1 MNGGLL
7 RGVLATPM
15 VLAVLAAVHLPPAQ
29 AQATGKPLPAFA
41 EVQKAVAAFF
51 EGLTGYEDGSL
62 IVRSEVQAALVRVEQ
77 AGWRVAD
84 GEEIVRCV
92 PGDGEPLAR
101 LLRTPAG
108 RKFAVRVSAFP
119 EGYDRVDR
127 LLQLPRGE
135 KIVED
140 LVRGP
145 DGYKMIQYMT
155 NGRGGAALGRQLE
168 KSPSGADF
176 NRPTGRIY
184 TVRALLE
191 RLEQSYEAAVSGSAS
206 PN

>member
-1 MNGGLL
+1 MNGRSFPGA
-7 RGVLATPM
+7 LATLM
-15 VLAVLAAVHLPPAQ
+15 ALAVLAVVHSPLVQ
-29 AQATGKPLPAFA
+29 AQGAGKPLPAFA
-41 EVQKAVAAFF
+41 EVQKAVATYF
-51 EGLTGYEDGSL
+51 EGLPGYEDGSL
-62 IVRSEVQAALVRVEQ
+62 IVRSEAQAALVRVEQ

-84 GEEIVRCV
+84 GGEIARRV
-92 PGDGEPLAR
+92 PGDSEPLAR

-108 RKFAVRVSAFP
+108 RKFAVRVSESP

-127 LLQLPRGE
+127 LLRLPRGE

-145 DGYKMIQYMT
+145 DGYKMIEYMT

-168 KSPSGADF
+168 RSPSGADF
-176 NRPTGRIY
+176 NQPTGRIY

-191 RLEQSYEAAVSGSAS
+191 RLKQSYETAVSGSAS